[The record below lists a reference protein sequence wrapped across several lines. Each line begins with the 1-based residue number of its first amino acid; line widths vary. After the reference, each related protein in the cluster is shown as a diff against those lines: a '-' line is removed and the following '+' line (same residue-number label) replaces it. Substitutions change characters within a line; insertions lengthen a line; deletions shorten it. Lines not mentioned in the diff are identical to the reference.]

1 MGQTART
8 RLLTAGVLIAV
19 FGTGILIG
27 LVVDSEL
34 GATPVASGGT
44 EAEATPAEPQPEAS
58 GERRYLYQQ
67 VGANE
72 SQLSRID
79 SIIQEHRARR
89 DAIDEE
95 LKRIEA
101 EFQVEYRANLLNTR
115 EAIKSVLSA
124 DQAAEYQRLL
134 DEWDARREAEREDG
148 DEKD

>member
-1 MGQTART
+1 MSQTRT

-19 FGTGILIG
+19 FGTGILVG
-27 LVVDSEL
+27 LVVDADL
-34 GATPVASGGT
+34 GAATVPAEVMTSGGED
-44 EAEATPAEPQPEAS
+44 EAQEEAPA
-58 GERRYLYQQ
+58 ERRYLYQQ

-72 SQLSRID
+72 SQLASID

-95 LKRIEA
+95 LKRVEA
-101 EFQVEYRANLLNTR
+101 EFQVDYRANLLNTR

-134 DEWDARREAEREDG
+134 DEWDAGRQAERENG

>member
-1 MGQTART
+1 MSQTRT

-19 FGTGILIG
+19 FGTGILVG
-27 LVVDSEL
+27 LVVDADL
-34 GATPVASGGT
+34 GA
-44 EAEATPAEPQPEAS
+44 ATVPAEVVTSDGEDEAQEEAPA
-58 GERRYLYQQ
+58 ERRYLYQQ

-72 SQLSRID
+72 SQLASID

-95 LKRIEA
+95 LKRVEA
-101 EFQVEYRANLLNTR
+101 EFQVDYRANLLNTR

-134 DEWDARREAEREDG
+134 DEWDAGRQAERENG